1 MTFQKR
7 SQGVKT
13 NAEATFLKRFCASW
27 VYIYAYKQSL
37 KNKYK
42 TQKKKKKEIE
52 TNTNITKITQKITK
66 ILGSLM

>member
-27 VYIYAYKQSL
+27 VYIYAYKQNL

-42 TQKKKKKEIE
+42 TQKKKKK
-52 TNTNITKITQKITK
+52 KSKRTQTQPK
-66 ILGSLM
+66 SLKK

>member
-37 KNKYK
+37 KNIYK
-42 TQKKKKKEIE
+42 THTQKKIKNRNEHKHNQNHSK
-52 TNTNITKITQKITK
+52 NNKNPR
-66 ILGSLM
+66 

>member
-42 TQKKKKKEIE
+42 TQKKKKKIE
-52 TNTNITKITQKITK
+52 TDTNTTKITQKITK